1 MVESV
6 RKRLRGIVLMM
17 FASTASGCATGP
29 HLLGG
34 ADRRQQ
40 YLAAHTGIP
49 ADLASAIDVGHVS
62 PGMNRDQVRA
72 VLGQP
77 LRITAF
83 SRSHAEIWLF
93 PVSRFH
99 QDQMH
104 SHGAVSFRLVF
115 IGDRLTT
122 IEPI

>member
-1 MVESV
+1 MVESM
-6 RKRLRGIVLMM
+6 RKRPPACLLMV
-17 FASTASGCATGP
+17 FALAAYSCTTGP
-29 HLLGG
+29 HLAGA

-40 YLAAHTGIP
+40 YLATHTGIP
-49 ADLASAIDVGHVS
+49 AELAAAIDVGHVS
-62 PGMNRDQVRA
+62 RGMTREQVRA
-72 VLGQP
+72 VLGEP
-77 LRITAF
+77 LRVTAF
-83 SRSHAEIWLF
+83 ARSDSEIWLF

-104 SHGAVSFRLVF
+104 SHGAASFRLVF